1 MLLLQYNYKKINQ
14 YNRHLCFN
22 IINLEKILLE
32 NLNMYIK
39 IRNAVKFILR
49 YEENMKYKKIRV
61 LLVFGMVSIFF
72 LSFLLNSKVSFA
84 QSNGKSLTRP
94 THIDM
99 TELTDDFGMKESNS
113 SIKIP
118 LPSSTWNVS
127 HINLN
132 FTDIKLEREINPI
145 EDNTTVL
152 AGYTIGKEHR
162 GLGVQ
167 LNITEPTK
175 IFGVS
180 LYGTTTSQ
188 EIVQSTKVQITG
200 YDSGGLTPDSPNTT
214 IYGSTDLNMST
225 SLLGW
230 YRQMFRTPIDLS
242 KGQYYLTLNCTQVSA
257 LETGNIYWFY
267 NEKSPVHPELH
278 ISFYVRTLG
287 VWHWT
292 KGILGTPFL
301 HKIIQRT
308 DKSYYPESINMT
320 AEINSKT
327 YNITNG
333 LDIGTGNLA
342 IKDLNYNTGFS
353 ALNIKIHNNNSVE
366 LIFNLTYHLNLKNL
380 FVSHGSVLM
389 QANHDNNWTLTPI
402 ISSIYINHSVKFD
415 YPANWFNPKVY
426 RNGID
431 ISSQVNIDTIGKV
444 IFIPN
449 NTIIDGAYWEITAN
463 SPNVALTLN
472 TPKKNFE
479 QSQDLKYSVIAPS
492 LEGNY
497 TFLLIDSLGYEIDRK
512 LVLVTEIET
521 VYNYTL
527 SANPNQG
534 TYVAYVFWNTLVA
547 AGVKLES
554 FLVNIDITFLIL
566 LIAVISGSIIVIS
579 AFSSFKVVKKVKR
592 NRTAYRQSIFNKYM
606 DILNLDYLIII
617 EKNTGINIYDK
628 IFASKSI
635 DASLISG
642 FLEAIR
648 SFGLDLTG
656 SNQQSQTV
664 KLEYQDSKI
673 LMSEFKNFR
682 TTLIM
687 KESPSEDFLES
698 IKQLSYDIDQKYGK
712 DLERFDGEVGKFSGI
727 TDIIEHHLPVSLI
740 YPLQINEESTIR
752 LSSNEK
758 EIIDL
763 AKSIMEQKG
772 THYFFVS
779 NLISQKGGFQ
789 AKQAEVI
796 LNLIEK
802 KVFDTSIKI

>member
-1 MLLLQYNYKKINQ
+1 MKFKKV
-14 YNRHLCFN
+14 RALF
-22 IINLEKILLE
+22 
-32 NLNMYIK
+32 
-39 IRNAVKFILR
+39 
-49 YEENMKYKKIRV
+49 
-61 LLVFGMVSIFF
+61 VFGIVSIFL
-72 LSFLLNSKVSFA
+72 LSFLSNSKVSFT
-84 QSNGKSLTRP
+84 QSNGITLPRQ
-94 THIDM
+94 THANMI
-99 TELTDDFGMKESNS
+99 ELADNIGTKESNS
-113 SIKIP
+113 SVKFP

-127 HINLN
+127 HIDLN
-132 FTDIKLEREINPI
+132 FSDIKLEREINSV

-152 AGYTIGKEHR
+152 TAYTIGKEHR

-200 YDSGGLTPDSPNTT
+200 YDSGGLTPNSPNTT
-214 IYGSTDLNMST
+214 IYGSTDLNMT
-225 SLLGW
+225 TQLLGW
-230 YRQMFRTPIDLS
+230 YRQVFTTPIDLS
-242 KGQYYLTLNCTQVSA
+242 IGQYYLTLNCTRVSA

-267 NEKSPVHPELH
+267 NEKSPVHPDLH
-278 ISFYVRTLG
+278 ISFYVRTIG
-287 VWHWT
+287 VWRWT
-292 KGILGTPFL
+292 KGVLGTPFL

-320 AEINSKT
+320 AEINSET
-327 YNITNG
+327 YSITNG
-333 LDIGTGNLA
+333 LVKGTGNLS
-342 IKDLNYNTGFS
+342 INDLNYNPGYD
-353 ALNIKIHNNNSVE
+353 ALNIEIRNNNSVE
-366 LIFNLTYHLNLKNL
+366 LLFNLTYHISLKNL
-380 FVSHGSVLM
+380 FVSSGSVLM
-389 QANHDNNWTLTPI
+389 QTNYDNNWTLTPTV
-402 ISSIYINHSVKFD
+402 SRLYANYSVKFD
-415 YPANWFNPKVY
+415 YPSNWFNLKVY

-431 ISSQVNIDTIGKV
+431 ISSQINIDTIRNV
-444 IFIPN
+444 VFIPN
-449 NTIIDGAYWEITAN
+449 NTIISGAYWEIIAN
-463 SPNVALTLN
+463 SPNIALTLN

-479 QSQDLKYSVIAPS
+479 QSQELKYSVIAPS

-512 LVLVTEIET
+512 LVPVTEAEI

-547 AGVKLES
+547 AGVKSES
-554 FLVNIDITFLIL
+554 FLVNIDITLFIL
-566 LIAVISGSIIVIS
+566 LITVISGSIVGIS
-579 AFSSFKVVKKVKR
+579 AFTSYKVVKKVKR
-592 NRTAYRQSIFNKYM
+592 ERAAYRQSIFNKYM

-617 EKNTGINIYDK
+617 EKNTGINIYEK

-682 TTLIM
+682 ITLIM

-698 IKQLSYDIDQKYGK
+698 IKQLSYDIDQKYRK
-712 DLERFDGEVGKFSGI
+712 DLERFDGEVGKFTGI
-727 TDIIEHHLPVSLI
+727 SDIIEHHLPVSLI

-758 EIIDL
+758 EIIEI
-763 AKSIMEQKG
+763 AKSIMKQKRVN
-772 THYFFVS
+772 YFFIS

-802 KVFDTSIKI
+802 KVFNTSIKI